1 MTGVIKNKPAQCIDR
16 PALSQR
22 KVLMRMRQIV
32 TFSNAAPDL
41 SAYIREQEKEDEH
54 YDHGAGYRHAALAA
68 NNSPFDGLNQ

>member
-1 MTGVIKNKPAQCIDR
+1 
-16 PALSQR
+16 
-22 KVLMRMRQIV
+22 MRQIV